1 MFPIN
6 YLSLAENLRCGTMFN
21 LTRNALN
28 KRSTSVQHVQFPLHV
43 HRAATALKLA
53 EIPLTVHFI
62 SNMFY
67 NRDRAMTFALFTFF
81 IDDVA
86 QPFFTTFFGSHV

>member
-6 YLSLAENLRCGTMFN
+6 YLSLVENLRRGTMFN

-53 EIPLTVHFI
+53 EIPLTVRFT

-67 NRDRAMTFALFTFF
+67 SRDRVMTFAFFAFF
-81 IDDVA
+81 IMLLVA
-86 QPFFTTFFGSHV
+86 TFH